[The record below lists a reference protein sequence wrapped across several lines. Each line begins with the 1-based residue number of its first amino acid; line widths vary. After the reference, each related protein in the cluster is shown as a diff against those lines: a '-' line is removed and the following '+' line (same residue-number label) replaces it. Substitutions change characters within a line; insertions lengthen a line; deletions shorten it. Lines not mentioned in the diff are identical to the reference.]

1 MFARIKHSMPLGSI
15 RPQHLNSNYG
25 IQNSNCGE
33 DVGPWQAYL
42 VDVDVLV
49 VITIA

>member
-1 MFARIKHSMPLGSI
+1 MLARGKYSIPLGSI

-33 DVGPWQAYL
+33 DVEPWRAYL
-42 VDVDVLV
+42 VDVDLLV
-49 VITIA
+49 VITIV